1 MLETEEQGEEDW
13 DLIVEPVEGGF
24 VVLIFAVQGPDI
36 GCDEVEVILCMIVL
50 DWGCGKGGTDKHNR
64 RSNPHGW

>member
-24 VVLIFAVQGPDI
+24 VVLVFAVQGPDI
-36 GCDEVEVILCMIVL
+36 GCDEVEVILRTIWL
-50 DWGCGKGGTDKHNR
+50 FWECGKGGRDKHNR

>member
-24 VVLIFAVQGPDI
+24 VVLVFAVQGPDI
-36 GCDEVEVILCMIVL
+36 GCDEVVVILHTIVL
-50 DWGCGKGGTDKHNR
+50 D
-64 RSNPHGW
+64 

>member
-13 DLIVEPVEGGF
+13 DLIVEPVEGCF
-24 VVLIFAVQGPDI
+24 VVFVSAVQGPDI
-36 GCDEVEVILCMIVL
+36 GCDEVEVILRTIAL

-64 RSNPHGW
+64 RPNPHGW

>member
-24 VVLIFAVQGPDI
+24 VVLVFAVQGQ
-36 GCDEVEVILCMIVL
+36 ILGVM
-50 DWGCGKGGTDKHNR
+50 R
-64 RSNPHGW
+64 